1 MVFLFTFLISTDC
14 DGFFSNPV
22 FDRILLFSFPT
33 DSVSVLFLFRA
44 TFFSI
49 LNPISS
55 SGFRYSFCRNCV
67 FNLVTPGSVISPSPC
82 SFLNLTV
89 FLGFISKLRVLEQI
103 SDLCSLYFQCFQY
116 LDMIL
121 KFMY

>member
-22 FDRILLFSFPT
+22 FDLVLLFSFPT

-55 SGFRYSFCRNCV
+55 SGVRYSFCRNCV
-67 FNLVTPGSVISPSPC
+67 
-82 SFLNLTV
+82 TV

-103 SDLCSLYFQCFQY
+103 SDFCSLYFQCFQY